1 MKIWT
6 RAVRIFHFRAHDVS
20 ESYKT
25 YRSLQNMRFC
35 KENQAIDQGV
45 ATGTKI
51 GTEPGNELKYREDIE
66 NAYNELVH

>member
-6 RAVRIFHFRAHDVS
+6 KAVIIFHFRAHDVS

-35 KENQAIDQGV
+35 KEN
-45 ATGTKI
+45 
-51 GTEPGNELKYREDIE
+51 
-66 NAYNELVH
+66 